1 MPLPAIPVEDT
12 LLFSELTAVEDGRAS
27 TTSSSS
33 SLEYLNEEFYPALH
47 DEDLIPIERPSGF
60 TDTDKEIEYLVD
72 NYRVKVAQLRQA
84 VLSGM
89 STIRVWMPN
98 TIFNGP
104 ISDNLGRL
112 VKAPEIVAHLG
123 NLYLVT
129 QSFTSD
135 AAFERKVLGITV
147 LERLTM
153 DKDSVYLEI
162 TANIKAPIL
171 VGDEVGSY
179 ASNRR
184 MLINKTYTF
193 PDGELA
199 TSNPNVEHVAYCNPE
214 ITTPC
219 IVDIKRLEDA
229 ALVTIGQITFTPMA
243 TTHRLQG
250 VFTFNDSVM
259 GPESAT
265 KLYLGKGDIL
275 IFEMNTVDLNLEWVR
290 INMVAEAVN
299 FTSEYFDPPV

>member
-1 MPLPAIPVEDT
+1 MPLPAIPAEDT
-12 LLFSELTAVEDGRAS
+12 LLFSELTALSDGRIS
-27 TTSSSS
+27 TTNSTS

-47 DEDLIPIERPSGF
+47 DEDLIPIEREGGF
-60 TDTDKEIEYLVD
+60 TDNDKEIEYLVD
-72 NYRVKVAQLRQA
+72 NYKVKVAQLRQA

-89 STIRVWMPN
+89 STIRIWTPN

-112 VKAPEIVAHLG
+112 VRAPDVVYHLG

-129 QSFTSD
+129 EGFISEISFG
-135 AAFERKVLGITV
+135 RKVLGITV

-153 DKDSVYLEI
+153 DKDPVYLEI

-179 ASNRR
+179 ASNRQ
-184 MLINKTYTF
+184 MIINKTYTF
-193 PDGELA
+193 PDSELA
-199 TSNPNVEHVAYCNPE
+199 NSDPNVEHVAYCNPE

-265 KLYLGKGDIL
+265 KLYLGKGDVL
-275 IFEMNTVDLNLEWVR
+275 IFEMNTVDLDLEWVR

-299 FTSEYFDPPV
+299 FTSEYFDPVV